1 MRVATAYRLL
11 QVIAVLLIVMQGKV
25 AAGNGP
31 LSDKEVILEF
41 VDNLLNNVPLS
52 VKKLAEVVP
61 DTHFKKTDKEIVT
74 YDTYIGLG
82 GKPFIKEIEIRMSV
96 APDSEWKSHTTVM
109 FKEKIDIR
117 SEDIVEKFG
126 GKHELVMPTPRSP
139 SSVPI
144 YYKYTKEWGSLSFG
158 ISRNTDRL
166 ISIVIREE

>member
-1 MRVATAYRLL
+1 
-11 QVIAVLLIVMQGKV
+11 
-25 AAGNGP
+25 
-31 LSDKEVILEF
+31 
-41 VDNLLNNVPLS
+41 
-52 VKKLAEVVP
+52 
-61 DTHFKKTDKEIVT
+61 
-74 YDTYIGLG
+74 
-82 GKPFIKEIEIRMSV
+82 
-96 APDSEWKSHTTVM
+96 M